1 MALYKEGMV
10 INPKRKKNRK
20 VKVNPDYITTDEYC
34 IAFEPGDV
42 TTTYATDWHF
52 DSRIEAFE
60 TACSI
65 ISNQIGLQPEDIIDF
80 GIIATYNDKTR
91 MYDYELRLVT
101 SLDVS
106 ERLDDVYPD

>member
-42 TTTYATDWHF
+42 TNAQK
-52 DSRIEAFE
+52 SVMLNARQNKI
-60 TACSI
+60 
-65 ISNQIGLQPEDIIDF
+65 LPQP
-80 GIIATYNDKTR
+80 
-91 MYDYELRLVT
+91 
-101 SLDVS
+101 
-106 ERLDDVYPD
+106 